1 MVTTG
6 IILAALLIFIIVGV
20 MAKKCQ
26 EKKNEINR
34 LEHQICQLNKFNVE
48 LMSHHT
54 LEDTFKIHRQLGA
67 LDLAWSPIIGPD
79 DKYGMFRT
87 KCIGTMSM
95 DEVFLGDIYGLWTH
109 TLTYWLSCQ
118 DEDAVS
124 KITNQYYQ
132 QVLSGIKAE
141 IEDLEKKIHSI

>member
-1 MVTTG
+1 MVITV
-6 IILAALLIFIIVGV
+6 LALLALIIFIIVGV
-20 MAKKCQ
+20 MARKNQ
-26 EKKNEINR
+26 EKKDKKHVI
-34 LEHQICQLNKFNVE
+34 EHQILQLTKFKGE

-67 LDLAWSPIIGPD
+67 MHLAWNPAICPAQ
-79 DKYGMFRT
+79 YGMFRT
-87 KCIGTMSM
+87 SNIATMDPS
-95 DEVFLGDIYGLWTH
+95 EVFLGDIYGLWTH
-109 TLTYWLSCQ
+109 SLSYWLTCC

-141 IEDLEKKIHSI
+141 MKELKKKINSL

>member
-1 MVTTG
+1 MVITG
-6 IILAALLIFIIVGV
+6 VALLTLIIFVIVGV
-20 MAKKCQ
+20 MARKNQ
-26 EKKNEINR
+26 EKKDKKHVI
-34 LEHQICQLNKFNVE
+34 EHQILQLTKFKGE

-67 LDLAWSPIIGPD
+67 MHLAWNHAICP

-87 KCIGTMSM
+87 SNIATMSM
-95 DEVFLGDIYGLWTH
+95 DEVFLGNIYGLWTH
-109 TLTYWLSCQ
+109 SLPFWLSYQ

-132 QVLSGIKAE
+132 QVLSGIEAE
-141 IEDLEKKIHSI
+141 IEKLVKKLYSI

>member
-1 MVTTG
+1 MVITV
-6 IILAALLIFIIVGV
+6 LALLALIIFIIVGV
-20 MAKKCQ
+20 MARKNQ
-26 EKKNEINR
+26 EKKDKKHVI
-34 LEHQICQLNKFNVE
+34 EHQILQLTKFKGE

-67 LDLAWSPIIGPD
+67 MHLAWNSAICP

-87 KCIGTMSM
+87 SNIATMDPS
-95 DEVFLGDIYGLWTH
+95 EVFLGDIYGLWTH
-109 TLTYWLSCQ
+109 SLSYWLTCC
-118 DEDAVS
+118 DEYAVS

-141 IEDLEKKIHSI
+141 MKELEKKINSL

>member
-1 MVTTG
+1 MVITG
-6 IILAALLIFIIVGV
+6 IVLVALLIFIIVGV

-34 LEHQICQLNKFNVE
+34 LDHQICQLNKFKGE

-54 LEDTFKIHRQLGA
+54 LEDTFKVHRQLGA
-67 LDLAWSPIIGPD
+67 MHLAWNSAICP

-87 KCIGTMSM
+87 SNIATMDPS
-95 DEVFLGDIYGLWTH
+95 EVFLGDIYGLWTH
-109 TLTYWLSCQ
+109 SLSYWLTCC

-141 IEDLEKKIHSI
+141 MKELKKKINSL

>member
-1 MVTTG
+1 MVITG
-6 IILAALLIFIIVGV
+6 IVLTALLIFIIVGV

-34 LEHQICQLNKFNVE
+34 LDHQICQLNKFKGE

-67 LDLAWSPIIGPD
+67 MHLAWNHAICP

-87 KCIGTMSM
+87 SNIATMSM
-95 DEVFLGDIYGLWTH
+95 DEVFLGDIYGLLTH
-109 TLTYWLSCQ
+109 SLSFWLSHQ
-118 DEDAVS
+118 DAVS
-124 KITNQYYQ
+124 EITNQYYH
-132 QVLSGIKAE
+132 QVLSGIEAE
-141 IEDLEKKIHSI
+141 IEELVKKIHSI

>member
-1 MVTTG
+1 MVITG
-6 IILAALLIFIIVGV
+6 IAIIALIVFVAVGV
-20 MAKKCQ
+20 MAQKHQKKKDAIA
-26 EKKNEINR
+26 E
-34 LEHQICQLNKFNVE
+34 LEHQICQLNKFKCE

-54 LEDTFKIHRQLGA
+54 LEDTFKIHRQLGTM
-67 LDLAWSPIIGPD
+67 DLAWSPAICP

-87 KCIGTMSM
+87 SNIADMSM

-109 TLTYWLSCQ
+109 TLTYWSSCQ
-118 DEDAVS
+118 DEDAKS

-141 IEDLEKKIHSI
+141 ITELDNKIHSI

>member
-1 MVTTG
+1 MVITG
-6 IILAALLIFIIVGV
+6 IVLVALIIFIIVGV
-20 MAKKCQ
+20 TAKKNQ
-26 EKKNEINR
+26 EKKNEINK
-34 LEHQICQLNKFNVE
+34 LEYQICQLNKFKGE

-54 LEDTFKIHRQLGA
+54 LEDTFKIHKQLGEMH
-67 LDLAWSPIIGPD
+67 LAWSIAICP

-87 KCIGTMSM
+87 SNIATMSM

-109 TLTYWLSCQ
+109 TLTFWLSCQ

-141 IEDLEKKIHSI
+141 IEELKKKISSL

>member
-6 IILAALLIFIIVGV
+6 IILAALLIFVIVGV

-34 LEHQICQLNKFNVE
+34 LEHQICQLNKFKVE

-109 TLTYWLSCQ
+109 SLTYWLSSKN
-118 DEDAVS
+118 DEAVS
-124 KITNQYYQ
+124 IVTNQYYQ

-141 IEDLEKKIHSI
+141 IKELAKKIHSI

>member
-1 MVTTG
+1 MVITG
-6 IILAALLIFIIVGV
+6 IVLVALIIFIIVGV
-20 MAKKCQ
+20 TAKKNQ

-34 LEHQICQLNKFNVE
+34 LEHQICQLNKFKCE

-54 LEDTFKIHRQLGA
+54 LEDTFKIHKQLGGMH
-67 LDLAWSPIIGPD
+67 LAWSIAICP

-87 KCIGTMSM
+87 SNIATMSM
-95 DEVFLGDIYGLWTH
+95 DEVFLGDGLWTH
-109 TLTYWLSCQ
+109 TLTFWLSCQ

-141 IEDLEKKIHSI
+141 IEELKKKISSL

>member
-1 MVTTG
+1 MVVTV
-6 IILAALLIFIIVGV
+6 IALLALIIFIIVGV
-20 MAKKCQ
+20 MARKNQ
-26 EKKNEINR
+26 EKKDKKHMI
-34 LEHQICQLNKFNVE
+34 EHQIFQLTKFKGE

-67 LDLAWSPIIGPD
+67 MHLAWSSAICP

-87 KCIGTMSM
+87 SNIATMSM
-95 DEVFLGDIYGLWTH
+95 DDVFLGDIYGLWTH
-109 TLTYWLSCQ
+109 TLTFWLSYQ

-141 IEDLEKKIHSI
+141 IEELKKKISSL